1 MIHSQK
7 LGQNGAQIAHG
18 KLLLLLLLLPEE
30 WIIDVEKR
38 VLLKVSGKVDKQETE
53 RERER
58 ERERENRKSGSPS
71 PIILSNLW
79 SLSRAGPQLTA
90 IAPRWI
96 DSAPVACH
104 GQRVFF

>member
-18 KLLLLLLLLPEE
+18 KLLLPEE

-58 ERERENRKSGSPS
+58 ERERIVKAARHRQLYFRTCGACPGRA
-71 PIILSNLW
+71 LS
-79 SLSRAGPQLTA
+79 
-90 IAPRWI
+90 
-96 DSAPVACH
+96 
-104 GQRVFF
+104 